1 MAIHQ
6 HTGSRLLKSR
16 FRKIIGLAAL
26 GAVLGAPAI
35 AQGPG
40 EPVDV
45 MVAPVESV
53 TFVDR
58 VEALGTLQANEMV
71 EITALVTER
80 IEAIHFDDGDKVEA
94 GQLLIEFA
102 SSEEKAMLAEANA
115 TREEAMD
122 ELRRSEQL
130 SASGAASET
139 ELGLRRREYGVADA
153 RARAVRAQI
162 ADREIRAPFSGAMGI
177 RTVSVGAA
185 VAPGDIITR
194 LADTSVMKLD
204 FSVPSTFLA
213 ELAPGARIEA
223 RTRAYG
229 DAVFRGRVASI
240 DSVVDPVTRSVL
252 VRALIPKADG
262 RLRPG
267 LLMTVDLLFNKRR
280 TLAVDEKAVIPDGE
294 DNFVFVSAR
303 GEDGAAVAERRRV
316 QIGARRVG
324 EVEIV
329 SGLSAGDEVITDG
342 AMKLRSGQ
350 AISIRSNIKA
360 DRGGAVG
367 APVGFGGN

>member
-1 MAIHQ
+1 MTSYHN
-6 HTGSRLLKSR
+6 TGSHFLVRR
-16 FRKIIGLAAL
+16 FRDAVRIAAA
-26 GAVLGAPAI
+26 GVAFNAAAM
-35 AQGPG
+35 AQGPSG
-40 EPVDV
+40 PVDV
-45 MVAPVESV
+45 MVAPIETV

-80 IEAIHFDDGDKVEA
+80 IEAIYFDDGDKVEA

-102 SSEEKAMLAEANA
+102 RSEEEALLAEVNA
-115 TREEAMD
+115 TREEAAE

-139 ELGLRRREYGVADA
+139 ELSLRRREYGVADA

-162 ADREIRAPFSGAMGI
+162 ADREIRAPFSGTIGI

-194 LADTSVMKLD
+194 LADTSIMKLD

-213 ELAPGARIEA
+213 ELAPGTPIEA

-229 DAVFRGRVASI
+229 EAVFRGAVASI

-252 VRALIPKADG
+252 VRALIPNEDG

-267 LLMTVDLLFNKRR
+267 LLMSVDLLFNERE
-280 TLAVDEKAVIPDGE
+280 TLAVDEKAVIPDGAN
-294 DNFVFVSAR
+294 NFVFVVAR
-303 GEDGAAVAERRRV
+303 GEDGAAVAERRQV
-316 QIGARRVG
+316 EIGARRVG
-324 EVEIV
+324 EVEIL
-329 SGLSAGDEVITDG
+329 SGLSAGGEVVTDG

-350 AISIRSNIKA
+350 AISIRSAIRA
-360 DRGGAVG
+360 EGGGSAG
-367 APVGFGGN
+367 AATGPSGN

>member
-1 MAIHQ
+1 MNFYHD
-6 HTGSRLLKSR
+6 TGSRFLIGR
-16 FRKIIGLAAL
+16 FQDTARLAAAAIFL
-26 GAVLGAPAI
+26 GASAM
-35 AQGPG
+35 AQGPAG
-40 EPVDV
+40 PVDV
-45 MVAPVESV
+45 MAAPVESV

-80 IEAIHFDDGDKVEA
+80 IEAIYFDDGDKVEE
-94 GQLLIEFA
+94 GQLLLEFA
-102 SSEEKAMLAEANA
+102 RSEEEALLAEVNA
-115 TREEAMD
+115 TREEAAA

-139 ELGLRRREYGVADA
+139 ELSLRRREYGVADA
-153 RARAVRAQI
+153 RARAVQAQI
-162 ADREIRAPFSGAMGI
+162 ADREIRAPFSGTIGI

-213 ELAPGARIEA
+213 ELAPGTPIEA
-223 RTRAYG
+223 QTRAYG
-229 DAVFRGRVASI
+229 DEVFRGTVASI

-252 VRALIPKADG
+252 VRALIPNENG

-267 LLMTVDLLFNKRR
+267 LLMSVDLLFNERE
-280 TLAVDEKAVIPDGE
+280 TLAVDEKAVIPDG
-294 DNFVFVSAR
+294 DNNYVFVVTR
-303 GEDGAAVAERRRV
+303 GENGAAVAERREV
-316 QIGARRVG
+316 EIGARRVG
-324 EVEIV
+324 QVEIV
-329 SGLSAGDEVITDG
+329 SGLDAGGQVVTDG

-350 AISIRSNIKA
+350 AISIRSAIRTE
-360 DRGGAVG
+360 RGGSTSAG
-367 APVGFGGN
+367 AGPSGN

>member
-1 MAIHQ
+1 MAIHR
-6 HTGSRLLKSR
+6 HTGLRYPKNR
-16 FRKIIGLAAL
+16 FLDIFGLAAL
-26 GAVLGAPAI
+26 SAAFSAPVA

-40 EPVDV
+40 GPVDV
-45 MVAPVESV
+45 MVAPVETV
-53 TFVDR
+53 AFVDR

-80 IEAIHFDDGDKVEA
+80 IEAIYFDDGDKVEE
-94 GQLLIEFA
+94 GQLLLEFA
-102 SSEEKAMLAEANA
+102 RSEEEALLAEANA
-115 TREEAMD
+115 TREEAME

-139 ELGLRRREYGVADA
+139 ELSLRRREYGVADA

-162 ADREIRAPFSGAMGI
+162 ADREIRAPFSGTIGI

-194 LADTSVMKLD
+194 LADTSLMKLD

-213 ELAPGARIEA
+213 ELAPGTPIEA

-252 VRALIPKADG
+252 VRALIPNEDG

-267 LLMTVDLLFNKRR
+267 LLMSVDLLFNERE

-294 DNFVFVSAR
+294 DNFVFVVAR
-303 GEDGAAVAERRRV
+303 GEDGAAVAERRQV
-316 QIGARRVG
+316 IIGARRVG
-324 EVEIV
+324 QVEIV
-329 SGLSAGDEVITDG
+329 SGLGGGDEVVTDG

-350 AISIRSNIKA
+350 AISIRSDIKA
-360 DRGGAVG
+360 ERGGAIG
-367 APVGFGGN
+367 ASAGFGGN

>member
-1 MAIHQ
+1 MAIHR
-6 HTGSRLLKSR
+6 HKGSPLLNGR
-16 FRKIIGLAAL
+16 FLKIIAFAAL
-26 GAVLGAPAI
+26 SAVFGAPAM

-40 EPVDV
+40 GPVDV
-45 MVAPVESV
+45 MVAPVETV
-53 TFVDR
+53 AFVDR

-80 IEAIHFDDGDKVEA
+80 IEAIYFDDGDKVEE
-94 GQLLIEFA
+94 GQLLLEFA
-102 SSEEKAMLAEANA
+102 RSEEEALLAEANA
-115 TREEAMD
+115 TREEAME

-139 ELGLRRREYGVADA
+139 ELSLRRREYGVADA

-162 ADREIRAPFSGAMGI
+162 ADREIRAPFSGAIGI

-213 ELAPGARIEA
+213 ELAPDTPIEA

-252 VRALIPKADG
+252 VRALIPNDDG

-267 LLMTVDLLFNKRR
+267 LLMSVDLLFNERE
-280 TLAVDEKAVIPDGE
+280 TLAIDEKAVIPDGE
-294 DNFVFVSAR
+294 NNFVFVTAR
-303 GEDGAAVAERRRV
+303 GEDGAAVAERRQVRT
-316 QIGARRVG
+316 GARRVG
-324 EVEIV
+324 QVEII
-329 SGLSAGDEVITDG
+329 SGLSAGEEVVTDG

-350 AISIRSNIKA
+350 AISIRTAIKA
-360 DRGGAVG
+360 ERRGSAASGAG
-367 APVGFGGN
+367 ASGS